1 MCNTTL
7 SYLMPC
13 FIISY
18 KSLAHSTQ
26 VLHVHFLHTPLKFYL
41 YISETEMRV
50 TEKEEIVTGI
60 TVNTSLRFSN
70 NMLV

>member
-1 MCNTTL
+1 
-7 SYLMPC
+7 
-13 FIISY
+13 
-18 KSLAHSTQ
+18 
-26 VLHVHFLHTPLKFYL
+26 
-41 YISETEMRV
+41 MRV